1 MVTRGADAWPSSAS
15 TVRVPAHPDFVSS
28 IRSMTRAMAV
38 LADLT
43 LDDVE
48 ELQMAVDEAAI
59 LLLPLVG
66 EAPYVGGEPFLVAD
80 FEVQDGCLG
89 VVLSA
94 PCADGSVVDR
104 TGLPW
109 VMLSAIDPDVTVRT
123 GEDTVA
129 IAITRRREGLRQ

>member
-1 MVTRGADAWPSSAS
+1 MVSLGAGAWPSSAS

-28 IRSMTRAMAV
+28 IRAMTRAMAV

-66 EAPYVGGEPFLVAD
+66 EPPYAGREPLLVAD
-80 FEVQDGCLG
+80 FDVQEGCIG
-89 VVLSA
+89 IVLSA
-94 PCADGSVVDR
+94 PCADGSAVDR

-109 VMLSAIDPDVTVRT
+109 VMLSAIDPDVTVRA
-123 GEDTVA
+123 GEGTLA